1 MPETPTDTDVLVIG
15 AGLAGLGAATALGR
29 LGVPAIVLEAA
40 DRIGGRAWTAYPAEL
55 GGVWFDMGAVWLHS
69 AEHNPL
75 VPIARAA
82 GDTLLRSDELR
93 RERLFVGAREA
104 TAAEYA
110 GYRGSWDRFEAM
122 TDQLLRELPDAPLS
136 AVADHLADDPWA
148 LTVEAW
154 EGPVICVAE
163 AEAFSLRDW
172 RRNALEGS
180 NLVPEGGIGAF
191 VARRLGEGLD
201 IRLNAPV
208 TRLRWNGSGGQVAAE
223 TPHGTLTAGAAIVT
237 VSTGVLAAEAI
248 AFDPPLPVEVQ
259 QCVDALPMGLAMKV
273 VLRARG
279 PDRLDL
285 PLHCSVERQVT
296 RRGDRLVPFQ
306 CWPYARDYV
315 QGWIGGDVAWDLA
328 RAGDAAAV
336 DFALERL
343 RIIFGSRVDA
353 LLRGGGHLVTHW
365 EADPFVRG
373 AYSWVRA
380 GDADARLRLGQP
392 LSGGHLMFAGEACHD
407 GLAGTLAGA
416 WLSGGQAAE
425 TAAAAVR
432 RHGRA

>member
-15 AGLAGLGAATALGR
+15 AGLAGLGAGNTLRR
-29 LGVPAIVLEAA
+29 LGVNAIVLEAA
-40 DRIGGRAWTAYPAEL
+40 DRIGGRAWTAYPEQL

-93 RERLFVGAREA
+93 RERLFVGTREA
-104 TAAEYA
+104 TPGESADYQAAW
-110 GYRGSWDRFEAM
+110 GRFEAT
-122 TDQLLRELPDAPLS
+122 TDRLLRGQPDAPLS
-136 AVADHLADDPWA
+136 AVADHSPGDAWA
-148 LTVEAW
+148 LTIEAW

-163 AEAFSLRDW
+163 AEDFSLRDW

-180 NLVPEGGIGAF
+180 NLVPQGGIGAF

-201 IRLNAPV
+201 IRLNTPV
-208 TRLRWNGSGGQVAAE
+208 TRLRWNGPGGQVTAE
-223 TPHGTLTAGAAIVT
+223 TSRGTLTARAAIVT
-237 VSTGVLAAEAI
+237 VSTGVLAADVI
-248 AFDPPLPVEVQ
+248 AFDPPLPPEIR
-259 QCVDALPMGLAMKV
+259 QCLDAMPMGLAMKV
-273 VLRARG
+273 ALRANG

-285 PLHCSVERQVT
+285 PLHCSVERQVA

-306 CWPYARDYV
+306 CWPYSRDYV
-315 QGWIGGDVAWDLA
+315 QGWIGGAAAWELA
-328 RAGDAAAV
+328 EAGDAAAV

-343 RIIFGSRVDA
+343 RVIFGSRVDR
-353 LLRGGGHLVTHW
+353 LFRRGGYLVTHW

-373 AYSWVRA
+373 AYSWVRV
-380 GDADARLRLGQP
+380 GHADARERLGQP
-392 LSGGHLMFAGEACHD
+392 LSDGHLLFAGEACHD

-416 WLSGGQAAE
+416 WLSGEQAAD
-425 TAAAAVR
+425 TAAAAVGPR
-432 RHGRA
+432 

>member
-15 AGLAGLGAATALGR
+15 AGLAGLGAAATLR
-29 LGVPAIVLEAA
+29 RHGVGAVVLEAA
-40 DRIGGRAWTAYPAEL
+40 GRIGGRAWTTHPPEL

-93 RERLFVGAREA
+93 RERVFVGSREA
-104 TAAEYA
+104 TPAEYA
-110 GYRGSWDRFEAM
+110 DYHNSWGRFEA
-122 TDQLLRELPDAPLS
+122 TADRLLRDLPDAPLS
-136 AVADHLADDPWA
+136 AVADHLPGDPWA

-163 AEAFSLRDW
+163 AEDFSLRDW

-180 NLVPEGGIGAF
+180 NLVPQGGIGAF
-191 VARRLGEGLD
+191 VALRLGEGLD
-201 IRLNAPV
+201 IWLNTPV
-208 TRLRWNGSGGQVAAE
+208 TRLHWNGPGGQIAAE
-223 TPHGTLTAGAAIVT
+223 TPRGTLTARAAIVT
-237 VSTGVLAAEAI
+237 VSTGVLAADAI
-248 AFDPPLPVEVQ
+248 AFDPPLPVEVR
-259 QCVDALPMGLAMKV
+259 QCADAMPMGLAMKV
-273 VLRARG
+273 ALRANG

-285 PLHCSVERQVT
+285 PLHCSVERQVM

-306 CWPYARDYV
+306 CWPYGRDYV

-328 RAGDAAAV
+328 RAGDAAVV

-343 RIIFGSRVDA
+343 RTIFGSRVDQ
-353 LLRGGGHLVTHW
+353 LFRGGGHLVTHW
-365 EADPFVRG
+365 ETDPFIRG
-373 AYSWVRA
+373 AYSWV
-380 GDADARLRLGQP
+380 GVGQADARMRLGQP
-392 LSGGHLMFAGEACHD
+392 LGDGHLLFAGEACHD

-416 WLSGGQAAE
+416 WLSGEQAAK
-425 TAAAAVR
+425 TAAQAVGQR
-432 RHGRA
+432 